1 MESHTSKEMFF
12 CMKEWVERNK
22 ETVAAT
28 TAVTILDLK
37 YNYVWYTAMGVLVE
51 ACSKLKLI
59 L

>member
-1 MESHTSKEMFF
+1 
-12 CMKEWVERNK
+12 MKEWVERNK

-28 TAVTILDLK
+28 TAVAILDLK